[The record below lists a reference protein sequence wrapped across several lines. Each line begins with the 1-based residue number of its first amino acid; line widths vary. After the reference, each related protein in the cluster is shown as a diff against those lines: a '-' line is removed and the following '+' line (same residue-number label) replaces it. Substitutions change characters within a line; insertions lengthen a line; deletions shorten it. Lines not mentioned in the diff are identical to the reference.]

1 MEGIV
6 LVEMSSGV
14 LHYTKSFSGAFEVRH
29 PKTERLNFGALIFAL
44 QNFAGSSIRSM
55 KNSDGPEAA
64 KGLKTSDVAEI
75 VMFTTPLENMV
86 LATTPSSKLLVVL
99 FTTPDFDVDVAKWL
113 ARDVAYKYDN
123 CDSAE
128 MQLKT
133 TLNQVP
139 RQFRHAFSQAVDEAV
154 ERELIGLCK
163 RILIP
168 KKGEKHS
175 SADSF
180 GDREVFL
187 SFYYSPRL
195 GDFGSDN
202 GSGSKTPREDECR
215 NAVRA
220 DYPRMSK
227 KLSIRNIMASTRA
240 IVGATPIK
248 RDLNMKK
255 KSEKKTR
262 WRSKNAVIDH
272 SVPHEF
278 QRVIEI
284 HSREG
289 KAALMDPHRTEKVGG
304 IADVLLPF
312 VEVSSSQSL
321 FASDLAQ
328 LQHFKMTQ
336 QRLQKLDQIIWTNI
350 PVSLSA
356 KEKQQAGTNVV
367 AWRSGP
373 CIIFYP
379 ITPICMNPENKS
391 CVRLAVTALFDVIE
405 PLLKAKTKILV

>member
-113 ARDVAYKYDN
+113 ARDVAYNYDN

-154 ERELIGLCK
+154 ERELIGL
-163 RILIP
+163 
-168 KKGEKHS
+168 
-175 SADSF
+175 
-180 GDREVFL
+180 
-187 SFYYSPRL
+187 
-195 GDFGSDN
+195 
-202 GSGSKTPREDECR
+202 
-215 NAVRA
+215 
-220 DYPRMSK
+220 
-227 KLSIRNIMASTRA
+227 
-240 IVGATPIK
+240 
-248 RDLNMKK
+248 
-255 KSEKKTR
+255 
-262 WRSKNAVIDH
+262 
-272 SVPHEF
+272 
-278 QRVIEI
+278 
-284 HSREG
+284 
-289 KAALMDPHRTEKVGG
+289 
-304 IADVLLPF
+304 
-312 VEVSSSQSL
+312 
-321 FASDLAQ
+321 
-328 LQHFKMTQ
+328 
-336 QRLQKLDQIIWTNI
+336 
-350 PVSLSA
+350 
-356 KEKQQAGTNVV
+356 
-367 AWRSGP
+367 
-373 CIIFYP
+373 
-379 ITPICMNPENKS
+379 
-391 CVRLAVTALFDVIE
+391 
-405 PLLKAKTKILV
+405 

>member
-86 LATTPSSKLLVVL
+86 LATTPSSKLLVVWYYI
-99 FTTPDFDVDVAKWL
+99 FYFDVDVA
-113 ARDVAYKYDN
+113 N
-123 CDSAE
+123 AE

-240 IVGATPIK
+240 IVGPLQ
-248 RDLNMKK
+248 LN
-255 KSEKKTR
+255 
-262 WRSKNAVIDH
+262 VIL
-272 SVPHEF
+272 
-278 QRVIEI
+278 I
-284 HSREG
+284 
-289 KAALMDPHRTEKVGG
+289 
-304 IADVLLPF
+304 
-312 VEVSSSQSL
+312 
-321 FASDLAQ
+321 
-328 LQHFKMTQ
+328 
-336 QRLQKLDQIIWTNI
+336 
-350 PVSLSA
+350 
-356 KEKQQAGTNVV
+356 
-367 AWRSGP
+367 
-373 CIIFYP
+373 
-379 ITPICMNPENKS
+379 
-391 CVRLAVTALFDVIE
+391 
-405 PLLKAKTKILV
+405 